1 MTKKKAD
8 IGGKRLI
15 NLAPNKWVNWLTN
28 NDNLTVK
35 EIVSSDFQWIAR
47 ENDVLIKVSSP
58 IDGEFLIL
66 NELQLRYNKK
76 VPVRISAYTMLAK
89 EQYQLPVYPVL
100 VNILPNSQIEIIPD
114 CYESEF
120 MGIKTYQNYKVIN
133 LWEVDVNLVFEQ
145 DLSSLLPFVPILKG
159 GANENIVRLAVN
171 KLRANETFKD
181 LEPLLSFFSSFVLD
195 IPIIQQIMRWD
206 MTVLRES
213 PWYQQILKEGLDIG
227 EKQGEKRVVSRL
239 IERRFG
245 TLSPENNQKIEQ
257 LSVLQLENLA
267 TELLDITE
275 LSQLEL
281 WLEQNLN

>member
-1 MTKKKAD
+1 M
-8 IGGKRLI
+8 
-15 NLAPNKWVNWLTN
+15 
-28 NDNLTVK
+28 
-35 EIVSSDFQWIAR
+35 
-47 ENDVLIKVSSP
+47 
-58 IDGEFLIL
+58 
-66 NELQLRYNKK
+66 
-76 VPVRISAYTMLAK
+76 
-89 EQYQLPVYPVL
+89 
-100 VNILPNSQIEIIPD
+100 NILPNSQIEIIPD

-171 KLRANETFKD
+171 KLRTNETFQD
-181 LEPLLSFFSSFVLD
+181 LEPLLSFFASFVLD